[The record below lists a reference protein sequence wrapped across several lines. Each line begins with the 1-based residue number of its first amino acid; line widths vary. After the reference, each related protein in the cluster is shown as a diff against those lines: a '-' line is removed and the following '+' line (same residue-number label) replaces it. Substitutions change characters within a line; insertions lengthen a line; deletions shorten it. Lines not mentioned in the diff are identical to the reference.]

1 MSGVTV
7 GSATT
12 GGAAMSGAQRVLVT
26 AGASGIGRVIAQ
38 TFATAGARVWIT
50 DIDGSAL
57 DACPIEWRRD
67 RVDVAD
73 PAAMRALFGR
83 IEAEWG
89 GLDVLCANA
98 GISGR
103 TASLEDQ
110 DYAEFKEC
118 MDITLGGAVL
128 AAQGALPLMKRAR
141 QGCIIFTGSTSGQ
154 FGTPLRAP
162 YVAAKWAVN
171 GLMKT
176 VAMEAGPFGIRAN
189 TIAPGCVEGPRIE
202 RVIEREAAAKGTT
215 PAAVRAAYEAGTSL
229 RSFVTADD
237 VAAMALF
244 LASPGGARISGQV
257 LTLDGHTENPDPK
270 V

>member
-1 MSGVTV
+1 M
-7 GSATT
+7 SATH
-12 GGAAMSGAQRVLVT
+12 RVLVT
-26 AGASGIGRVIAQ
+26 AGASGIGRAIAAA
-38 TFATAGARVWIT
+38 FAAAGARVWVT
-50 DIDGSAL
+50 DIDEAAL
-57 DACPIEWRRD
+57 AACPADWRRE
-67 RVDVAD
+67 RVDAAD
-73 PAAMRALFGR
+73 PAAMRGLFGR

-98 GISGR
+98 GVSGR
-103 TASLEDQ
+103 TALLEEQ
-110 DYAEFKEC
+110 DHAAFKEC
-118 MDITLGGAVL
+118 LDVTLGGAVL

-141 QGCIIFTGSTSGQ
+141 QGCILFTGSTSGQ

-176 VAMEAGPFGIRAN
+176 VAMEAGPYGIRAN

-229 RSFVTADD
+229 RAFVTAED

>member
-1 MSGVTV
+1 MSET
-7 GSATT
+7 SMIRAP
-12 GGAAMSGAQRVLVT
+12 RVLVT
-26 AGASGIGRVIAQ
+26 AGGSGIGFSIACA
-38 TFATAGARVWIT
+38 FAATGARVWVT
-50 DIDGSAL
+50 DIDDAAL
-57 DACPIEWRRD
+57 AQCTTAWRRD

-73 PAAMRALFGR
+73 PAAMRTLFGR

-89 GLDVLCANA
+89 GLEVLCANA
-98 GISGR
+98 GVSGR
-103 TASLEDQ
+103 TALLEDQ
-110 DYAEFKEC
+110 DYAAFKEC
-118 MDITLGGAVL
+118 LDVTLGAAVL
-128 AAQGALPLMKRAR
+128 AAQGALPMMKRAG
-141 QGCIIFTGSTSGQ
+141 QGCIVFTGSTSGQ

-189 TIAPGCVEGPRIE
+189 VIAPGCVEGPRIE

-229 RSFVTADD
+229 RTFVTAGD
-237 VAAMALF
+237 VAAMAVF
-244 LASPGGARISGQV
+244 LASPAGARISGQV

>member
-1 MSGVTV
+1 MN
-7 GSATT
+7 
-12 GGAAMSGAQRVLVT
+12 AAPPQRVLVT

-38 TFATAGARVWIT
+38 AFADGGAAVWVT
-50 DIDGSAL
+50 DIDETAL
-57 DACPIEWRRD
+57 AACPPAWRRD

-73 PAAMRALFGR
+73 PGAMRALFGR

-89 GLDVLCANA
+89 GLEVLCANA
-98 GISGR
+98 GIAGR
-103 TASLEDQ
+103 TALLEDQ
-110 DYAEFKEC
+110 DYAAFKEC
-118 MDITLGGAVL
+118 LDVGLGGAVL
-128 AAQGALPLMKRAR
+128 AAQGALPLMKRAGR
-141 QGCIIFTGSTSGQ
+141 GCIIFTGSTSGQ

-215 PAAVRAAYEAGTSL
+215 PAAVRAAYESGTSL
-229 RSFVTADD
+229 RSFVTAED

>member
-1 MSGVTV
+1 MDGV
-7 GSATT
+7 
-12 GGAAMSGAQRVLVT
+12 QRVLVT
-26 AGASGIGRVIAQ
+26 AGASGIGRVIARA
-38 TFATAGARVWIT
+38 FAATGARVWVT
-50 DIDGSAL
+50 DIDLSAL
-57 DACPIEWRRD
+57 DACPVEWRRD

-73 PAAMRALFGR
+73 PVAMRALFGR
-83 IEAEWG
+83 LEAEWG

-176 VAMEAGPFGIRAN
+176 VAMEAGPFGVRAN
-189 TIAPGCVEGPRIE
+189 TIAPGCVEGP
-202 RVIEREAAAKGTT
+202 T